1 MKATI
6 RRAQEKDLAAVERI
20 YDAIHTEE
28 EAGRACIGWE
38 REIYPTRRTAED
50 ALVRDDLF
58 VEEAEG
64 RIVGTAIINR
74 VQVDTYAEV
83 EWLYPALDEQV
94 MVLHTLVVEPACS
107 GKGYGTKFVAFYEG
121 YARENGCPYL
131 RMDTNARNKAA
142 RKLYAG
148 LGYWEAGIMPCVFNG
163 IPGVQLVCLEKK
175 L

>member
-1 MKATI
+1 M
-6 RRAQEKDLAAVERI
+6 
-20 YDAIHTEE
+20 
-28 EAGRACIGWE
+28 
-38 REIYPTRRTAED
+38 
-50 ALVRDDLF
+50 
-58 VEEAEG
+58 
-64 RIVGTAIINR
+64 
-74 VQVDTYAEV
+74 
-83 EWLYPALDEQV
+83 
-94 MVLHTLVVEPACS
+94 VEPACS
-107 GKGYGTKFVAFYEG
+107 GKGYGTKFVAFYED